1 TTSSAKKQHVRLPAA
16 NRYDYGFAQGPPTRT
31 NYPSTKSGHY
41 KINSSSL
48 KDVFKA
54 LQSEVEP
61 YIAPDQGLPEV
72 DPKASLRLASLGV
85 DLALQEKK
93 TILWE
98 RDDESYSVRACCW
111 FYIT

>member
-1 TTSSAKKQHVRLPAA
+1 
-16 NRYDYGFAQGPPTRT
+16 
-31 NYPSTKSGHY
+31 KSMTPRDVSQ
-41 KINSSSL
+41 NSSSL

-54 LQSEVEP
+54 LQREVEP
-61 YIAPDQGLPEV
+61 NIAPDQDLPEV
-72 DPKASLRLASLGV
+72 DPKASLRLASHGV

-98 RDDESYSVRACCW
+98 RDDGSHSVRACCW

>member
-1 TTSSAKKQHVRLPAA
+1 MTPGDVSQ
-16 NRYDYGFAQGPPTRT
+16 
-31 NYPSTKSGHY
+31 
-41 KINSSSL
+41 NSSSL

-61 YIAPDQGLPEV
+61 YIAPDQDLPEV

>member
-1 TTSSAKKQHVRLPAA
+1 MIIGKEAKCQTPRCQSVRLRVRP
-16 NRYDYGFAQGPPTRT
+16 RSMTPRGVSQ
-31 NYPSTKSGHY
+31 
-41 KINSSSL
+41 NSSSL

-61 YIAPDQGLPEV
+61 YIAPDQDLPEV
-72 DPKASLRLASLGV
+72 DPKASLPLASHSV

-98 RDDESYSVRACCW
+98 RDDGSHSVRA
-111 FYIT
+111 